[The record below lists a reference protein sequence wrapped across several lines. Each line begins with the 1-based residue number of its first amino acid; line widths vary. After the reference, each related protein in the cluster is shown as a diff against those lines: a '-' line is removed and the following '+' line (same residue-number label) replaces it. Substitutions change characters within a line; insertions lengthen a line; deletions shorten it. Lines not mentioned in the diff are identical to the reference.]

1 MDSAA
6 LSSTGEDS
14 NAAATSS
21 NDTFCA
27 SQDAAK
33 HIPHDSA
40 AEKIPKYRLMIY
52 SSF

>member
-14 NAAATSS
+14 NATITSS

-27 SQDAAK
+27 SQEAAK

-40 AEKIPKYRLMIY
+40 AERTPKYRLMIY